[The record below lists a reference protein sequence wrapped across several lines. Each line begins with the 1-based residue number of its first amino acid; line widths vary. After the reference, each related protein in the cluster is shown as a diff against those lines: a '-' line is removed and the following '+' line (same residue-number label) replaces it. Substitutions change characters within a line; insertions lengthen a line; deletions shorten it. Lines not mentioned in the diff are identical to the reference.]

1 METGKNKPLDLT
13 AEKRITYRTD
23 DLRGEFDTHLDRL
36 FARLKSKE
44 VAATLG
50 AEFARR
56 VGAARKQLDERL
68 RGSFRVVVMGDF
80 KRGKST
86 LVNALLETAVATTNV
101 TPETVTINEIAYGE
115 RLEAEIC
122 LGDSGRVAIALDEI
136 AAESLVP
143 LIENLV
149 GREKKVSHLEIKAPV
164 EWLKNASL
172 IDTPGL
178 GDVLN
183 EFDAQVQAYLNKA
196 DAIVY
201 LISAVS
207 PLSETETDFLRL
219 SIEPQEFPKIIFA
232 VNMLDVAQTDE
243 NARRVLAHIT
253 GKITKLFP
261 NAQIYGLSAFDEICR
276 ITGEPRPNAPLA
288 PLLEN
293 NFEQFRATLQN
304 SIVLDR
310 NLIQLDRA
318 GDLLRLTLAD
328 FDRSASTLAAAL
340 GEKQGEIA
348 ASVDKLT
355 DSNSELKTRIAAD
368 KQNFLDEV
376 KRLGEQAVGW
386 TNEFLDRLERE
397 TIADLTE
404 FSYDEV
410 QRNFH
415 FFLSDAVRDAVAQ
428 CDAAHRDSIIKA
440 ANDANAAMS
449 REAQTA
455 SPLAL
460 ESEMITAVDTKPEWS
475 RLDAVGS
482 VVSFLLP
489 VGIFVELGSKLLFKE
504 SEEAEKLENY
514 CRGLKEMLP
523 DLRVKTAESLRE
535 GYGKI
540 AEKIGKQ
547 LEAAFEKEKTTALAA
562 LKQAETLQQTGQTQ
576 TENAT
581 ETLAELHRVFADS
594 RRFVESLTE
603 KLWTQTKALRDEAV
617 QTQNSKPQNLTVG
630 QNPLDL
636 SASTSLSV

>member
-1 METGKNKPLDLT
+1 METGKNEPLDLT
-13 AEKRITYRTD
+13 TGKQITYRTD
-23 DLRGEFDTHLDRL
+23 DLRAEFDAHLDKL
-36 FARLKSKE
+36 FSRLKTKE
-44 VAATLG
+44 VTATLG
-50 AEFARR
+50 AEFARKVSR
-56 VGAARKQLDERL
+56 ARKQLEERL
-68 RGSFRVVVMGDF
+68 RGNFRVVVMGDF

-136 AAESLVP
+136 AADSLVP

-164 EWLKNASL
+164 EWLKNAQL

-183 EFDAQVQAYLNKA
+183 QFDAAVQSYLNKA

-232 VNMLDVAQTDE
+232 VNMLDLAQSDE

-276 ITGEPRPNAPLA
+276 ITGEPRPNESLA
-288 PLLEN
+288 PLLAS
-293 NFEQFRATLQN
+293 NFDEFRATLQN

-328 FDRSASTLAAAL
+328 FERQASALSSAL
-340 GEKQGEIA
+340 GEKQSEIA
-348 ASVDKLT
+348 ASVARLT

-397 TIADLTE
+397 TVAELPKFT
-404 FSYDEV
+404 YDEV

-415 FFLSDAVRDAVAQ
+415 FFLSDALRDAVAQ
-428 CDAAHRDSIIKA
+428 CDHAHRDLIIKA
-440 ANDANAAMS
+440 ANDANDAMT
-449 REAQTA
+449 RETQTA
-455 SPLAL
+455 SPLKL
-460 ESEMITAVDTKPEWS
+460 ESEMLPAVATKPEWS

-489 VGIFVELGSKLLFKE
+489 VGIFVELGSKILFKE
-504 SEEAEKLENY
+504 SEESKKLENY
-514 CRGLKEMLP
+514 CRELQEMLP
-523 DLRVKTAESLRE
+523 VMRQKTAESLRE
-535 GYGKI
+535 GYRKI
-540 AEKIGKQ
+540 GEKIEKQ
-547 LEAAFEKEKTTALAA
+547 LDAAFEKEKTTALSA
-562 LKQAETLQQTGQTQ
+562 LKQAETLAANRTDANRKRDR
-576 TENAT
+576 NAPRFAARFRR
-581 ETLAELHRVFADS
+581 LAPLRRIFDRKIMDADKS
-594 RRFVESLTE
+594 SARRS
-603 KLWTQTKALRDEAV
+603 D
-617 QTQNSKPQNLTVG
+617 
-630 QNPLDL
+630 
-636 SASTSLSV
+636 